1 MAALTSGRYV
11 GRGKVG
17 RVKGVA
23 LRVRDANPGGRPSG
37 RLSFEALPHGY
48 FDAQLFDRLIGRKR
62 NVGGGV
68 LADLPGLA
76 TAWVGR

>member
-1 MAALTSGRYV
+1 MQIPAV
-11 GRGKVG
+11 G
-17 RVKGVA
+17 
-23 LRVRDANPGGRPSG
+23 LRVGCE
-37 RLSFEALPHGY
+37 SFEALPHGR